1 MKMLVAL
8 DGSPFAEAILPKAAA
23 IAESTGTEVILMR
36 VLNPADV
43 YTTWRS
49 DAALA
54 SFVVNE
60 VFPAAFT
67 HDRVMAESK
76 DQAADRAIH
85 DGREYLEEKAH
96 RFFPGGARTDV
107 TIGEHVAQELLEY
120 VRRNDVD
127 FIAMATHGRSG
138 IAKLVMG
145 SVASE
150 VLQSKAVPVL
160 LIRPDALV
168 AAVA

>member
-1 MKMLVAL
+1 
-8 DGSPFAEAILPKAAA
+8 
-23 IAESTGTEVILMR
+23 MR

-43 YTTWRS
+43 YTTWRTE
-49 DAALA
+49 DAPTDFA
-54 SFVVNE
+54 VNE
-60 VFPAAFT
+60 VFPTAFQQ
-67 HDRVMAESK
+67 DRVMAESK
-76 DQAADRAIH
+76 DQAADRALH
-85 DGREYLEEKAH
+85 DGREYLEEQAH

-120 VRRNDVD
+120 IRRNDVD

-138 IAKLVMG
+138 IAKLLMG

-160 LIRPDALV
+160 LMRPDVLV
-168 AAVA
+168 AAAA

>member
-8 DGSPFAEAILPKAAA
+8 DGSPFSEAILPKVAA
-23 IAESTGTEVILMR
+23 IAGSTGTEVTLLR

-49 DAALA
+49 QA
-54 SFVVNE
+54 SPADFAINE
-60 VFPAAFT
+60 VFPSST
-67 HDRVMAESK
+67 RQYPVMVESK
-76 DQAADRAIH
+76 DQATDRAIH

-96 RFFPGGARTDV
+96 RFFQGGARTEV
-107 TIGEHVAQELLEY
+107 TIGENIAQELLDY
-120 VRRNDVD
+120 IRKNDVD

-138 IAKLVMG
+138 IAKLLMG

-160 LIRPDALV
+160 LMRPDALV
-168 AAVA
+168 PTTA